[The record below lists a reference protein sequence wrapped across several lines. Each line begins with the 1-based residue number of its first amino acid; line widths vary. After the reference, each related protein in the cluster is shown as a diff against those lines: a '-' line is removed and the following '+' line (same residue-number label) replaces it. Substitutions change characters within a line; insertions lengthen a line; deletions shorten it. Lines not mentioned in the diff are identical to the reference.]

1 MNTAI
6 LDLEVTLEH
15 EGKSYV
21 NFALPALREAGV
33 PAAVIGDALKATAR
47 SEVARVADSYR
58 ARLASASA
66 GKLAEYRIKEEIA
79 RDPAGADAAE
89 LALIE
94 REATA
99 RGLDQAGLLAEIAA
113 KAAAYRQVALLIGAL
128 EAEASAAITA
138 IPDTAPDIETQ
149 IQTAL
154 TSAKSQAEA
163 AFADA
168 LALINGGA

>member
-1 MNTAI
+1 MNFDIT
-6 LDLEVTLEH
+6 H
-15 EGKSYV
+15 EGRTTLAVDYV
-21 NFALPALREAGV
+21 GAIDLGY
-33 PAAVIGDALKATAR
+33 PAAIAGAALKATAR
-47 SEVARVADSYR
+47 SEVARVADNYR
-58 ARLASASA
+58 ARLASTSA

-138 IPDTAPDIETQ
+138 IPDTAPDIEVQ
-149 IQTAL
+149 IQSAL
-154 TSAKSQAEA
+154 TSANSQAEA